1 MSIQEPISESILASP
16 AKINIYLKVLGLR
29 QDGYHEL
36 DTLFYPIHGLY
47 DTIRIEPGHD
57 EHMFMR
63 CPENPDLESTS
74 NLIYKAWK
82 AFGEATG
89 YQPGMFVTLNKNIP
103 MGGGLGGGSSNGA
116 TILRWLNENAG
127 AKALSHDEL
136 IQLAAG
142 LGADVPFFLMDGPA
156 RAQGIGE
163 KLEASDIS
171 LSGFTLL
178 LAMPDL
184 HVDTPWAFKAWD
196 EKHESISNKE
206 SLTTP
211 ANLTKNS
218 SPDSTMVVENDL
230 ESIVFSQ
237 HPELRSIKESL
248 MQSGAM
254 AASMSG
260 SGATIFGLFRDR
272 TNAETAAAHLEK
284 NGIEI
289 FMTACS

>member
-36 DTLFYPIHGLY
+36 DTLFYPIQGLY

-127 AKALSHDEL
+127 AKALPHDEL
-136 IQLAAG
+136 IQLAAR

-163 KLEASDIS
+163 KLQASDIS

-184 HVDTPWAFKAWD
+184 HVDTQWAFKAWD
-196 EKHESISNKE
+196 EKQESISSKE

-237 HPELRSIKESL
+237 HPELRSIKERL

-260 SGATIFGLFRDR
+260 SGATIFGLFRDK

>member
-178 LAMPDL
+178 LAMPNL

>member
-127 AKALSHDEL
+127 TKALPHDEL
-136 IQLAAG
+136 IQLAVG

-156 RAQGIGE
+156 RAQGVGE

-196 EKHESISNKE
+196 EKQESISNKE

-218 SPDSTMVVENDL
+218 SPDSTLVVENDL

-237 HPELRSIKESL
+237 HPELRSIKERL

-272 TNAETAAAHLEK
+272 ANAESAAAHLEK

>member
-1 MSIQEPISESILASP
+1 MSIHEPISESILASP

-29 QDGYHEL
+29 PDGYHEL
-36 DTLFYPIHGLY
+36 DTLFYPVQGLY

-63 CPENPDLESTS
+63 CPERPELESTS

-82 AFGEATG
+82 TFGQVTG

-127 AKALSHDEL
+127 SKALGQEDL
-136 IQLAAG
+136 ITLAAG

-156 RAQGIGE
+156 RARGIGE
-163 KLEASDIS
+163 LLESSDIS
-171 LSGFTLL
+171 LSGYTLV

-184 HVDTPWAFKAWD
+184 QVNTPWAFKAWD
-196 EKHESISNKE
+196 ERQAQQTDKE
-206 SLTTP
+206 SLTTA

-218 SPDSTMVVENDL
+218 SPVSSLVVENDL

-237 HPELRSIKESL
+237 HPELRSIKEEL
-248 MQSGAM
+248 MQHGAM

-260 SGATIFGLFRDR
+260 SGATIFGLFRQKQD
-272 TNAETAAAHLEK
+272 AEKAAAHLEK